1 MSQSTSEE
9 IVNALATEIGPDAS
23 YFRAESERLYLSGI
37 EIATLIGTGVL
48 LSFCVGLFEGVKK
61 GVTKHAEKLG
71 EDLVD
76 SFVKR
81 LKTLLERVSSIKPH
95 KTDELL
101 HEVDAVYHELDGI
114 VLSQDVVEVVVDNSS
129 ELYSYEVQEVTRY
142 LQQVGF
148 PEGEALER
156 AEILVVLIQ
165 REWHSR

>member
-1 MSQSTSEE
+1 
-9 IVNALATEIGPDAS
+9 
-23 YFRAESERLYLSGI
+23 
-37 EIATLIGTGVL
+37 
-48 LSFCVGLFEGVKK
+48 
-61 GVTKHAEKLG
+61 
-71 EDLVD
+71 
-76 SFVKR
+76 
-81 LKTLLERVSSIKPH
+81 LLERVSSIKPH